1 MLRNAQRWLFVMQ
14 TKDYFYLGLMTLTAA
29 VFYWHGYL
37 AARARARKLFVS
49 FFNDRRSLVHL
60 PATDDEEAEVLTTHG
75 HRNVRPGRQRGRTTK
90 IRAVFGV
97 N

>member
-1 MLRNAQRWLFVMQ
+1 ME
-14 TKDYFYLGLMTLTAA
+14 TKDYLYLGLIALTAA

-37 AARARARKLFVS
+37 AARSRARKAVGPVFIP
-49 FFNDRRSLVHL
+49 RQ
-60 PATDDEEAEVLTTHG
+60 TVLEGPVRDVDASQPVRG
-75 HRNVRPGRQRGRTTK
+75 HRIIRPAGFRGGK

>member
-1 MLRNAQRWLFVMQ
+1 ME
-14 TKDYFYLGLMTLTAA
+14 TKDYVYIGLIAVTAA

-37 AARARARKLFVS
+37 AARSRTGKVTSVFIPGSAVADMPMRGMDMDSTQPVK
-49 FFNDRRSLVHL
+49 
-60 PATDDEEAEVLTTHG
+60 G
-75 HRNVRPGRQRGRTTK
+75 HRIIRPAGLRRGPKGR

>member
-1 MLRNAQRWLFVMQ
+1 ME
-14 TKDYFYLGLMTLTAA
+14 TKDYLYLGLIALTAA

-37 AARARARKLFVS
+37 AARARARKAV
-49 FFNDRRSLVHL
+49 R
-60 PATDDEEAEVLTTHG
+60 PVLIPRQTVLEGPVRDVDASQPVRG
-75 HRNVRPGRQRGRTTK
+75 HRIIRPAGFRGGK

>member
-1 MLRNAQRWLFVMQ
+1 ME
-14 TKDYFYLGLMTLTAA
+14 TKDYLYLGLVALTAA

-37 AARARARKLFVS
+37 AARSRARKAGPVFIPRPTVLEGPM
-49 FFNDRRSLVHL
+49 R
-60 PATDDEEAEVLTTHG
+60 EVDGSQPVRG
-75 HRNVRPGRQRGRTTK
+75 HRIIRPAGFRGGK

>member
-1 MLRNAQRWLFVMQ
+1 ME
-14 TKDYFYLGLMTLTAA
+14 TKDYVYLGLVALTAA

-37 AARARARKLFVS
+37 AGRSRARKS
-49 FFNDRRSLVHL
+49 FG
-60 PATDDEEAEVLTTHG
+60 PVLIPRQTVLEGPMRDVDMSQPVRG
-75 HRNVRPGRQRGRTTK
+75 HRIIRPAGFRGGK

>member
-1 MLRNAQRWLFVMQ
+1 ME
-14 TKDYFYLGLMTLTAA
+14 TKDYLYLGLVTLTAA

-37 AARARARKLFVS
+37 AARSRARKAAAPVLIPRQAVLEGPMR
-49 FFNDRRSLVHL
+49 NVE
-60 PATDDEEAEVLTTHG
+60 TDQPVRG
-75 HRNVRPGRQRGRTTK
+75 HRIIRPAAFRGGK

>member
-1 MLRNAQRWLFVMQ
+1 ME
-14 TKDYFYLGLMTLTAA
+14 TKDYLYLGLIALTAA

-37 AARARARKLFVS
+37 AARSRARKMVG
-49 FFNDRRSLVHL
+49 
-60 PATDDEEAEVLTTHG
+60 PAFMPRQTVLEGPMRDVDVRQPVRG
-75 HRNVRPGRQRGRTTK
+75 HRIIRPAGFRGGK

>member
-1 MLRNAQRWLFVMQ
+1 ME
-14 TKDYFYLGLMTLTAA
+14 TKDYLYLGLVALTAA

-37 AARARARKLFVS
+37 AARSRGRKAVGPVIIPRQAVLEAPMRAVDASQPVR
-49 FFNDRRSLVHL
+49 
-60 PATDDEEAEVLTTHG
+60 G
-75 HRNVRPGRQRGRTTK
+75 HRIIRPAAFRGGK

>member
-1 MLRNAQRWLFVMQ
+1 ME
-14 TKDYFYLGLMTLTAA
+14 TKDYLYLGLIILTAA

-37 AARARARKLFVS
+37 AARSR
-49 FFNDRRSLVHL
+49 VHK
-60 PATDDEEAEVLTTHG
+60 ATGRIFIPRQAVLEGPMRDVDLSKPVRG
-75 HRNVRPGRQRGRTTK
+75 HRIIRPAGFRGGR

>member
-1 MLRNAQRWLFVMQ
+1 ME
-14 TKDYFYLGLMTLTAA
+14 TKDYLYLGLIALTAA

-37 AARARARKLFVS
+37 AARSRARKTVG
-49 FFNDRRSLVHL
+49 
-60 PATDDEEAEVLTTHG
+60 PAFIPRHAVLEGPMRDVDVRQPVRG
-75 HRNVRPGRQRGRTTK
+75 HRIIRPAGFRGGK

>member
-1 MLRNAQRWLFVMQ
+1 ME
-14 TKDYFYLGLMTLTAA
+14 TKDYFYLGLVALTAA

-37 AARARARKLFVS
+37 AARSRARKTVGPVFIPRQTVLEGPMRNV
-49 FFNDRRSLVHL
+49 DVRQ
-60 PATDDEEAEVLTTHG
+60 PAHG
-75 HRNVRPGRQRGRTTK
+75 HRIIRPAGIRGGR

>member
-1 MLRNAQRWLFVMQ
+1 ME
-14 TKDYFYLGLMTLTAA
+14 TKDYLYLGLIALTAA

-37 AARARARKLFVS
+37 AARSRSRKAVG
-49 FFNDRRSLVHL
+49 
-60 PATDDEEAEVLTTHG
+60 PVLIPRQTVLEGPMRDVDASQPVRG
-75 HRNVRPGRQRGRTTK
+75 HRIIRPAGFRGGK